1 MKKIGLISLLTLLVS
16 VIMIGCGNNSKQDP
30 LPPPPPGSSYS
41 FINAST
47 PLDIE
52 ESSKDYNLSVQL
64 VDGGFGVPGETVK
77 MKAFDDAF
85 GIVDPAEVETDD
97 DGWAHFSYHS
107 PDDVRELSGQSVTL
121 QATLIMYDDDDEDDN
136 ESLPIESIAKDFVL
150 NFVPGEDYHLSDNS
164 TIAVFV
170 GITGGDANQT
180 AKPVK
185 TSYTISAY
193 VVDEDDL
200 GVEGEKVKISILLA
214 DFGYIT
220 PGTAVTDD
228 TGRAVFTYTVSDDIA
243 TMVGLSTQ
251 VKMIYSDNDTMLVT
265 IRVVPAP

>member
-16 VIMIGCGNNSKQDP
+16 VFMIGCGGNSKKDP

-41 FINAST
+41 FINSST

-77 MKAFDDAF
+77 MRAFDDAF

-97 DGWAHFSYHS
+97 DGWATFSYHS
-107 PDDVRELSGQSVTL
+107 PDDVRELSGQSHTL
-121 QATLIMYDDDDEDDN
+121 QATLIMYDDEDDN
-136 ESLPIESIAKDFVL
+136 ESLPRESIAQDFVL
-150 NFVPGEDYHLSDNS
+150 NFVPGGNYHLSEKS
-164 TIAVFV
+164 TYEVYV
-170 GITGGDANQT
+170 GIAEGDANQT

-193 VVDEDDL
+193 VVGEDDL
-200 GVEGEKVKISILLA
+200 GVEGEKVNISILLA

-220 PGTAVTDD
+220 PAAAVTDD
-228 TGRAVFTYTVSDDIA
+228 TGRAVFTYTVSDDIVF
-243 TMVGLSTQ
+243 MVGWVTQ
-251 VKMIYSDNDTMLVT
+251 VNIIYSDNDPMPVT
-265 IRVVPAP
+265 ITVGPAR